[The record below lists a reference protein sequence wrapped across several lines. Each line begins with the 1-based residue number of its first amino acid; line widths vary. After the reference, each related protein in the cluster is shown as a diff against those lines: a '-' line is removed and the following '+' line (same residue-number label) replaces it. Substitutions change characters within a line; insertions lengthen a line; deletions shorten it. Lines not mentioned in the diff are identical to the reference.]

1 MSSRYPPQAQDE
13 LARDR
18 NRLAADRSLLSFVR
32 NSLTLI
38 GLGLGLEQILAAL
51 GAHYGDRNINGWA
64 YGLSLV
70 YVGLGVLSLGL
81 AIADYQ
87 AERSRLRSPH
97 YRYQPRRSVGKTV
110 GLAVFATGAV
120 AFGWLGFELLR
131 QGIG

>member
-1 MSSRYPPQAQDE
+1 MSSLYPSQAQDD

-51 GAHYGDRNINGWA
+51 GAHYGDRDINGWA

-70 YVGLGVLSLGL
+70 YIGLGVLSLGF

-87 AERSRLRSPH
+87 AERARLRSPH
-97 YRYQPRRSVGKTV
+97 YRYRPRRSLAAAM
-110 GLAVFATGAV
+110 GLTIFATGSLAL
-120 AFGWLGFELLR
+120 GWLGFDLLR
-131 QGIG
+131 

>member
-1 MSSRYPPQAQDE
+1 MSSLYPPHAQDA

-51 GAHYGDRNINGWA
+51 GAHCVDRGIDGWA

-70 YVGLGVLSLGL
+70 YVGLGVLSLGF

-87 AERSRLRSPH
+87 TEGTHLRAPH
-97 YRYQPRRSVGKTV
+97 YRYRPRWSVAEAT
-110 GLAVFATGAV
+110 GLAIFVTGAV
-120 AFGWLGFELLR
+120 ALGWLGFNLLK
-131 QGIG
+131 

>member
-1 MSSRYPPQAQDE
+1 MESRYQPQTQDD

-32 NSLTLI
+32 TSLTLI

-51 GAHYGDRNINGWA
+51 GAHYGARDISGWV

-70 YVGLGVLSLGL
+70 YVGLGVLSLGF

-87 AERSRLRSPH
+87 AERARLRSPD
-97 YRYQPRRSVGKTV
+97 YRYRPRRSLAAAM
-110 GLAVFATGAV
+110 GLAIFATGAL
-120 AFGWLGFELLR
+120 ALGWLGFDLL
-131 QGIG
+131 G

>member
-1 MSSRYPPQAQDE
+1 MSSLYPPQAQDE

-51 GAHYGDRNINGWA
+51 GAHYGDHNIDGWA

-87 AERSRLRSPH
+87 AERARLRSPH
-97 YRYQPRRSVGKTV
+97 YQYQPRWSVAEAT
-110 GLAVFATGAV
+110 GLAIFATGAV
-120 AFGWLGFELLR
+120 ALGWLGADLL
-131 QGIG
+131 G

>member
-1 MSSRYPPQAQDE
+1 MSSLYPLQAQDE

-38 GLGLGLEQILAAL
+38 GLGLGLEQILVAL
-51 GAHYGDRNINGWA
+51 GAHYGDRGIDGWA

-70 YVGLGVLSLGL
+70 YGGLGVLSLGF

-87 AERSRLRSPH
+87 AERAHLRSPH
-97 YRYQPRRSVGKTV
+97 YRYRPRWSVAEAT
-110 GLAVFATGAV
+110 GLAIFATGAV
-120 AFGWLGFELLR
+120 ALGWLGFNLL
-131 QGIG
+131 G

>member
-1 MSSRYPPQAQDE
+1 MSSRYQAQDD

-51 GAHYGDRNINGWA
+51 SAHHGDRNIDGWA

-70 YVGLGVLSLGL
+70 YVGLGVLSLGF
-81 AIADYQ
+81 AIADCQ
-87 AERSRLRSPH
+87 AERARLRSPH
-97 YRYQPRRSVGKTV
+97 YRYQPRHSLAAAT
-110 GLAVFATGAV
+110 GLAIFATGVLAL
-120 AFGWLGFELLR
+120 GWLGFDLL
-131 QGIG
+131 G

>member
-1 MSSRYPPQAQDE
+1 MSSLYPSQAQDN

-38 GLGLGLEQILAAL
+38 GVGVGLERILKVLAPS
-51 GAHYGDRNINGWA
+51 GRYIDTWA

-70 YVGLGVLSLGL
+70 YVGLGVLNLGF

-87 AERSRLRSPH
+87 AERAHLRSPH
-97 YRYQPRRSVGKTV
+97 YRYRPRPSLAAAT
-110 GLAVFATGAV
+110 GLAAFAIGAV
-120 AFGWLGFELLR
+120 AFGWLGFDLLR
-131 QGIG
+131 